1 MAATKYFLYSSEQL
15 KLRKSV
21 EAKMG
26 RTFKTGTVI
35 VNGTRKPFTELSS
48 KPTSRFSDAII
59 VASGDPTLMNYT
71 LPEGG

>member
-1 MAATKYFLYSSEQL
+1 MAAIKYFLYSSEQL

-21 EAKMG
+21 ESKMG
-26 RTFKTGTVI
+26 RKFKTGTVI

-48 KPTSRFSDAII
+48 KSTSRFSDAII
-59 VASGDPTLMNYT
+59 VASGDPSLMNYT